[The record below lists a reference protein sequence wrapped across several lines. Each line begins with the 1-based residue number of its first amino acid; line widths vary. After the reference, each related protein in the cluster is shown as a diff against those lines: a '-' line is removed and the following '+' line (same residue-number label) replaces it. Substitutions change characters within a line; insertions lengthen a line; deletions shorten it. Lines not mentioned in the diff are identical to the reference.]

1 MLFLSYALFEFSK
14 SSKLMNIFINLDK
27 YWVLKSAKWLYG
39 LYIIVY
45 VSVYVAEVKNE
56 CQVPLWH
63 FNLLRERIKTIFKIF
78 CMFIA
83 LTLSSAESCMI

>member
-1 MLFLSYALFEFSK
+1 
-14 SSKLMNIFINLDK
+14 MNIFINLDK
-27 YWVLKSAKWLYG
+27 YWVVKSANHNKLLYV

-45 VSVYVAEVKNE
+45 VSVYVPEVKNE

-63 FNLLRERIKTIFKIF
+63 FNLLRERIKTIFKFF

-83 LTLSSAESCMI
+83 LTLSSAELCMI